1 MAKITYASLKLKQND
16 EIKKFQLAD
25 GREIEINQFLSTNDK
40 IDLIDITLQ
49 KSREGNLYNPL
60 LVNAYF
66 HLHLIYLYTNI
77 TFTDKQKED
86 ELKLYDCLD
95 NAGII
100 DKVVENLPDK
110 EYTNLLNKIDEKIQ
124 MELTYNTTAA
134 ALVSKLITDL
144 PEQAAAAAKIV
155 DNFDPKKYQAVI
167 DFATAANGGRNIKTN
182 EE

>member
-1 MAKITYASLKLKQND
+1 MAKITYASLKLKTNEEVKTFD
-16 EIKKFQLAD
+16 LED
-25 GREIEINQFLSTNDK
+25 GRKIEVNQYLPVNDK
-40 IDLIDITLQ
+40 LDFIEITLQ
-49 KSREGNLYNPL
+49 KSREGNIYNPI

-77 TFTDKQKED
+77 TFTDKQREN

-100 DKVVENLPDK
+100 DKVVEALPEK
-110 EYTNLLNKIDEKIQ
+110 EYTDLLNKIDERIQ

-134 ALVSKLITDL
+134 AIISKLISDL

-155 DNFDPKKYQAVI
+155 EEFDPSKYQAVV
-167 DFATAANGGRNIKTN
+167 DFAKAANGGRDINTN
-182 EE
+182 Q